1 MCYNKCY
8 SLMIMILSF
17 GRSSEFNMNLLKEI
31 EHEGMLS
38 LEVLDTKDCVI
49 TKDDKTGITSIT

>member
-1 MCYNKCY
+1 
-8 SLMIMILSF
+8 MIMILSF